1 MDKKL
6 AAPASPGTYLLAL
19 RLPQPR
25 CIRVGALGPINFQP
39 GLYVY
44 LGSAR
49 GPGGLAARLGRHC
62 EGGRSEHWHLDYL
75 RTSAKPV
82 LAGWRTGR
90 RRLECAWARRLARA
104 AGTSPQIPGFGSSDC
119 RCLTH
124 LVRVS
129 AVRTEL
135 IAAIGRILPSA
146 QLQCFD
152 VAEHTTKC
160 VTSEPRT
167 TYDFSAV

>member
-62 EGGRSEHWHLDYL
+62 EGGRSEHWHL
-75 RTSAKPV
+75 
-82 LAGWRTGR
+82 
-90 RRLECAWARRLARA
+90 EWARRLARA
-104 AGTSPQIPGFGSSDC
+104 AGTSPQIPGFGASDC